1 MILTIGL
8 TNFIGAELKTIDGE
22 LCVVIP
28 ALSNGRVVQTRG
40 RTEVFSEIIV
50 NPSRVGKKYDYSGKL
65 IIPES
70 QRDRVLENPKYIT
83 GNRSIAWG
91 YNHQSKAVK
100 SKGGLL
106 SEEDF
111 DRILKDK

>member
-8 TNFIGAELKTIDGE
+8 TNFVGADLKTIDGE

-28 ALSNGRVVQTRG
+28 ALPNGRVVQSKG
-40 RTEVFSEIIV
+40 RTEVFSDIIV
-50 NPSRVGKKYDYSGKL
+50 NPSTVGKKYDYSGKL
-65 IIPES
+65 IIPEN

-91 YNHQSKAVK
+91 YNHQSKTAK
-100 SKGGLL
+100 AKGGIL

-111 DRILKDK
+111 DRILKEK